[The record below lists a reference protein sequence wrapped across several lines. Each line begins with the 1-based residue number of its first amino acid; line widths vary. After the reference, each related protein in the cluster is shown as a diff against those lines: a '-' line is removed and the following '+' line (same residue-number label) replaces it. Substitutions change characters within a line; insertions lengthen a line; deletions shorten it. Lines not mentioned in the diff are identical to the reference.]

1 MNYRDQWLVLLLV
14 SCVANAGRDPV
25 DRKRRFSNTI
35 GFVVFAI
42 FVMAILI
49 VGAVRAI
56 KSRGDLEAA
65 RKTANEVASAFAED
79 DVAVIDK
86 WSRGEYVDP
95 WQNQPVLVSNGK
107 AGVQV
112 ASKGPDGKLG
122 TDDDVLSDLLPVKE
136 KVAEIPDL
144 PEESS
149 SMKDRAIEWLRT
161 KFDKRLD

>member
-14 SCVANAGRDPV
+14 SCVANAGRDSV

-65 RKTANEVASAFAED
+65 RKTAIETLDILNEVASAFAED

-86 WSRGEYVDP
+86 WSRGEYV
-95 WQNQPVLVSNGK
+95 QPVN
-107 AGVQV
+107 AC
-112 ASKGPDGKLG
+112 
-122 TDDDVLSDLLPVKE
+122 
-136 KVAEIPDL
+136 
-144 PEESS
+144 
-149 SMKDRAIEWLRT
+149 
-161 KFDKRLD
+161 